1 MYGKMIHGEDHRHVE
16 GTSADAPWGYWYFD
30 DITGAMKH
38 GLTEIS
44 NGNGGTKKV
53 YYDDTTGLMLYGE
66 HVINDRL
73 YYFDKYDGTAID
85 GWYQIDGV
93 MYWYEN
99 GERQG
104 YHVNDTSYR
113 GKEIYDPLTNAW
125 YWLDSVQKGTFA
137 TSKDV
142 YLPTNT
148 AEYIKDEAAYGMDPS
163 KWKWVRYD
171 DYGHMIKGWN
181 TNANG
186 TYYFDL
192 ITGAMAKGNV
202 TIDGVTYHFDET
214 SGVLQ

>member
-1 MYGKMIHGEDHRHVE
+1 
-16 GTSADAPWGYWYFD
+16 
-30 DITGAMKH
+30 
-38 GLTEIS
+38 
-44 NGNGGTKKV
+44 
-53 YYDDTTGLMLYGE
+53 
-66 HVINDRL
+66 
-73 YYFDKYDGTAID
+73 
-85 GWYQIDGV
+85 

-148 AEYIKDEAAYGMDPS
+148 EEYIKDEGAYGMDPS